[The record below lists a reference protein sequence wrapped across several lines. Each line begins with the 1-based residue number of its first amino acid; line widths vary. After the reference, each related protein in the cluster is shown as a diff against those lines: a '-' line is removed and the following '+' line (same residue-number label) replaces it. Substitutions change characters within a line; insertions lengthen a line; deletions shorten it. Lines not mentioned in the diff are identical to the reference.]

1 MNLDKVFEEKV
12 YAGVLGKIIGVYL
25 GRPFEGWYYD
35 RIMEELGPINYY
47 VNDKLDFPI
56 HVTDDDLTGTFRFIN
71 ALKHFNFDKN
81 ISPKQIGQ
89 TWLNYC
95 LENQTVLAWAGKG
108 ILTEES
114 AYMNLKQ
121 GIHAP
126 ESGSIA
132 KNGKVIAEQ
141 IGAQIFIDG
150 WGMVSPGDPEQA
162 VDLAKRAGSVSHDG
176 ESVYGA
182 QVVAAM
188 EAYAFIEKDIKKIIE
203 DSKKFVPNDSTI
215 YKLISDIQDWSS
227 GNLDWEQARSKIEDK
242 YGYSKF
248 PGNCHIVPN
257 HALIILSLLF
267 GDDDFQKS
275 LMIVNTAGWDT
286 DCNSGNVGCIL
297 GIKNGLEGIKQG
309 PDYITPVN
317 DIIYLPT
324 AYGSETMTDALLES
338 QNIINITR
346 KMNGLESKVIK
357 NNARYNFEME
367 TSTQGWMVDKSNNN
381 NQNTFLK
388 NCEHI
393 SAIGKRALE
402 INFNNLTKGINS
414 ELYVNT
420 FFPEE
425 FTRLNEQQEMM
436 LMVYSFVGCPTVYSG
451 QKIKTEIISK
461 TKKNIKIKLF
471 IKYYGEGDKLF
482 KLDSEEFYFSENET
496 KKIEWTIPDTLSNP
510 ITQLGYSIAS
520 DEQVSGKI
528 LINYIDISGIP
539 KMTFKK
545 PEHIK
550 NDKVNTTSHNIKSLT
565 NGVYI
570 PDDEKYYGQL
580 WKLAWV
586 NDVDKWYSYGKNSFG
601 LIKNASRGHVF
612 TGSSDWKNYSV
623 TSKIMFR
630 LASSGGLVIRSQGL
644 QRYYSLEIKSTN
656 KLQINKMEYGLKI
669 LKEVDFSFEPFEE
682 YFMRFEAD
690 NNFLKGFINN
700 ELLIEVEDKSNQF
713 ENGMIG
719 CIVENGTIISDEISI
734 N

>member
-1 MNLDKVFEEKV
+1 MNLDKVFENKV

-108 ILTEES
+108 VLTEES

-132 KNGKVIAEQ
+132 QNGKVIAEQ

-188 EAYAFIEKDIKKIIE
+188 EAMAFIENDIKKIIE
-203 DSKKFVPNDSTI
+203 ESKKFVPTDSTI

-257 HALIILSLLF
+257 HALIILALLF

-297 GIKNGLEGIKQG
+297 GIKNELEGIQKG

-346 KMNGLESKVIK
+346 RMNGLESKVIK

-367 TSTQGWMVDKSNNN
+367 TATQGWMVDKTNDNNLNTSLSNVEFKSDNG
-381 NQNTFLK
+381 T
-388 NCEHI
+388 
-393 SAIGKRALE
+393 RALQVS
-402 INFNNLTKGINS
+402 FTDLSFGLSS
-414 ELYVNT
+414 EVFVDS
-420 FFPEE
+420 FFPEW
-425 FTRLNEQQEMM
+425 FTKLEGYQVQRYFHYDYVACPI
-436 LMVYSFVGCPTVYSG
+436 VYTG
-451 QKIKTEIISK
+451 QKIKTEIVSRSEKDLRI
-461 TKKNIKIKLF
+461 NLF
-471 IKYYGEGDKLF
+471 IKYWGDGDKLI
-482 KLDSEEFYFSENET
+482 KITSEDYNLKANENSVL
-496 KKIEWTIPDTLSNP
+496 EWSVPDTFSNP
-510 ITQLGYSIAS
+510 IGQIGISINS
-520 DEQVSGKI
+520 DDNISGKL
-528 LINYIDISGIP
+528 LINYLNISGSP

-545 PEHIK
+545 PDHI
-550 NDKVNTTSHNIKSLT
+550 
-565 NGVYI
+565 
-570 PDDEKYYGQL
+570 DEFKRGIFYKEEVYGQL
-580 WKLAWV
+580 WKRAWV
-586 NDVDKWYSYGKNSFG
+586 NDVDKWQYRHNESFKVVRGIGRGHIMTGSETWKDYSISAKISIPLASAGG
-601 LIKNASRGHVF
+601 LI
-612 TGSSDWKNYSV
+612 
-623 TSKIMFR
+623 
-630 LASSGGLVIRSQGL
+630 LRSQGL
-644 QRYYSLEIKSTN
+644 KRYYSLELTKEN
-656 KLQINKMEYGLKI
+656 KLKINKMEYDLKT
-669 LKEVDFSFEPFEE
+669 LKEIDFDLEFFKDYELKFKVDGNKLQGFV
-682 YFMRFEAD
+682 D
-690 NNFLKGFINN
+690 NK
-700 ELLIEVEDKSNQF
+700 LLIEVEDKSNPY
-713 ENGMIG
+713 EEGMIG
-719 CIVENGTIISDEISI
+719 FLTENGAIQSDSISI
-734 N
+734 E

>member
-126 ESGSIA
+126 DSGSIA

-367 TSTQGWMVDKSNNN
+367 TSTQGWMVDKSNDNN
-381 NQNTFLK
+381 LNTSLSNVDYK
-388 NCEHI
+388 SDN
-393 SAIGKRALE
+393 GTRALQVS
-402 INFNNLTKGINS
+402 FNNLSFGLAS
-414 ELYVNT
+414 EIYVDS
-420 FFPEE
+420 FFPEW
-425 FTRLNEQQEMM
+425 FTKLEGYQVQIYFHYDY
-436 LMVYSFVGCPTVYSG
+436 VACPIVYSG
-451 QKIKTEIISK
+451 QKIKTEIISQSEK
-461 TKKNIKIKLF
+461 DLRINLF
-471 IKYYGEGDKLF
+471 IKYWGEEDKLV
-482 KLDSEEFYFSENET
+482 KLSSDDFNLRSKENNT
-496 KKIEWTIPDTLSNP
+496 IEWVVPDTFAIP
-510 ITQLGYSIAS
+510 FGQIGISINS
-520 DEQVSGKI
+520 EDNVSGKV
-528 LINYIDISGIP
+528 LINYLNISGTP
-539 KMTFKK
+539 KMTFRR
-545 PEHIK
+545 PDHI
-550 NDKVNTTSHNIKSLT
+550 
-565 NGVYI
+565 
-570 PDDEKYYGQL
+570 DEYKRGIFYKEEVYGQL
-580 WKLAWV
+580 WKRAWV
-586 NDVDKWYSYGKNSFG
+586 NDVDKWQYRHNESFKVVRGIGRGHIMTGSETWKDYSICSKISIPLASAAG
-601 LIKNASRGHVF
+601 LIV
-612 TGSSDWKNYSV
+612 
-623 TSKIMFR
+623 
-630 LASSGGLVIRSQGL
+630 RSQGL
-644 QRYYSLEIKSTN
+644 KRYYSLELTSEN
-656 KLQINKMEYGLKI
+656 KLKINKMEYELKTLNEI
-669 LKEVDFSFEPFEE
+669 DFNLEYFKDYDLKFKVDGNKLQGYVDNQLLIEAEDSSNPFEE
-682 YFMRFEAD
+682 GMMG
-690 NNFLKGFINN
+690 FLT
-700 ELLIEVEDKSNQF
+700 
-713 ENGMIG
+713 ENGAIQS
-719 CIVENGTIISDEISI
+719 NSISI
-734 N
+734 E

>member
-132 KNGKVIAEQ
+132 KYGKVIAEQ

-203 DSKKFVPNDSTI
+203 NSKKFVPNDSTI

-275 LMIVNTAGWDT
+275 LIIVNTAGWDT

-324 AYGSETMTDALLES
+324 AYDSETMTDALLES

-367 TSTQGWMVDKSNNN
+367 TSTQGWMVDKSNDNN
-381 NQNTFLK
+381 LNTSLSNVDYK
-388 NCEHI
+388 SDN
-393 SAIGKRALE
+393 GTRALQVS
-402 INFNNLTKGINS
+402 FNNLSFVLAS
-414 ELYVNT
+414 EIYVDS
-420 FFPEE
+420 FFPEW
-425 FTRLNEQQEMM
+425 FTKLEGYQVQRYFHYDY
-436 LMVYSFVGCPTVYSG
+436 VACPIVYSG
-451 QKIKTEIISK
+451 QKIKTEIISQSEK
-461 TKKNIKIKLF
+461 DLRINLF
-471 IKYYGEGDKLF
+471 IKYWGEEDKLI
-482 KLDSEEFYFSENET
+482 KLSSDDFNLRSKENNT
-496 KKIEWTIPDTLSNP
+496 IEWVVPDTFANP
-510 ITQLGYSIAS
+510 IGQIGISINS
-520 DEQVSGKI
+520 DDNVSGKI
-528 LINYIDISGIP
+528 LINYLNISGTP
-539 KMTFKK
+539 KMTFRR
-545 PEHIK
+545 PDHI
-550 NDKVNTTSHNIKSLT
+550 
-565 NGVYI
+565 
-570 PDDEKYYGQL
+570 DEYKRGIFYKEEVYGQL
-580 WKLAWV
+580 WKRAWV
-586 NDVDKWYSYGKNSFG
+586 NDVDKWQYRHNESFKVVRGIGRGHIMTGSETWKDYTISSKISIPLASAAG
-601 LIKNASRGHVF
+601 LIV
-612 TGSSDWKNYSV
+612 
-623 TSKIMFR
+623 
-630 LASSGGLVIRSQGL
+630 RSQGL
-644 QRYYSLEIKSTN
+644 KRYYSLELTSEN
-656 KLQINKMEYGLKI
+656 KLKINKMEYELKTLNEI
-669 LKEVDFSFEPFEE
+669 DFNLEYFKEYDLKFKVDGNKLQGYVDNQLLIEAEDSSNPFEE
-682 YFMRFEAD
+682 GMMG
-690 NNFLKGFINN
+690 FLT
-700 ELLIEVEDKSNQF
+700 
-713 ENGMIG
+713 ENGAIQS
-719 CIVENGTIISDEISI
+719 NSISI
-734 N
+734 E

>member
-1 MNLDKVFEEKV
+1 MNLDKVFENKV

-108 ILTEES
+108 VLTEES

-132 KNGKVIAEQ
+132 QNGKVIAEQ

-188 EAYAFIEKDIKKIIE
+188 EAMAFIEKDIKKIIE
-203 DSKKFVPNDSTI
+203 ESKKFVPTDSTI
-215 YKLISDIQDWSS
+215 YRLISDIQDWSS

-257 HALIILSLLF
+257 HALIILALLF

-297 GIKNGLEGIKQG
+297 GIKNELEGIQKG

-346 KMNGLESKVIK
+346 RMNGLESKVIK

-367 TSTQGWMVDKSNNN
+367 TATQGWMVDKTNDNNLNTSLSNVEFKSDNG
-381 NQNTFLK
+381 T
-388 NCEHI
+388 
-393 SAIGKRALE
+393 RALQVS
-402 INFNNLTKGINS
+402 FTDLSFGLSS
-414 ELYVNT
+414 EVFVDS
-420 FFPEE
+420 FFPEW
-425 FTRLNEQQEMM
+425 FTKLEGYQVQRYFHYDYVACPI
-436 LMVYSFVGCPTVYSG
+436 VYTG
-451 QKIKTEIISK
+451 QNIKTEIISRSEK
-461 TKKNIKIKLF
+461 DLRINLF
-471 IKYYGEGDKLF
+471 IKYWGDGDKLI
-482 KLDSEEFYFSENET
+482 KITSEDYNLKANENSVL
-496 KKIEWTIPDTLSNP
+496 EWSVPDTFSNP
-510 ITQLGYSIAS
+510 IGQIGISINS
-520 DEQVSGKI
+520 DDNISGKL
-528 LINYIDISGIP
+528 LINYLNISGSP
-539 KMTFKK
+539 KMTFKR
-545 PEHIK
+545 PDHI
-550 NDKVNTTSHNIKSLT
+550 
-565 NGVYI
+565 
-570 PDDEKYYGQL
+570 DEYKRGIFYKEEVYGQL
-580 WKLAWV
+580 WKRAWV
-586 NDVDKWYSYGKNSFG
+586 NDVDKWQYRHNESFKVVRGIGRGHIMTGSETWKDYSISAKISIPLASAGG
-601 LIKNASRGHVF
+601 LI
-612 TGSSDWKNYSV
+612 
-623 TSKIMFR
+623 
-630 LASSGGLVIRSQGL
+630 LRSQGL
-644 QRYYSLEIKSTN
+644 KRYYSLELTKEN
-656 KLQINKMEYGLKI
+656 KLKINKMEYDLKT
-669 LKEVDFSFEPFEE
+669 LKEIDFDLEFFKDYELKFKVDGNKLQGFV
-682 YFMRFEAD
+682 D
-690 NNFLKGFINN
+690 NK
-700 ELLIEVEDKSNQF
+700 LLIEVEDKSNPY
-713 ENGMIG
+713 EEGMIG
-719 CIVENGTIISDEISI
+719 FLTENGAIQSDSISI
-734 N
+734 E

>member
-267 GDDDFQKS
+267 GDDDFQKT

-286 DCNSGNVGCIL
+286 DCNSGNVGCYM
-297 GIKNGLEGIKQG
+297 GIKNGLEGIQKG
-309 PDYITPVN
+309 ADFITPVN
-317 DIIYLPT
+317 DTLYIT
-324 AYGSETMTDALLES
+324 SARGSETMTDALTES
-338 QNIINITR
+338 QNIINIRR
-346 KMNGLESKVIK
+346 KLDGLEHQSIK

-367 TSTQGWMVDKSNNN
+367 TSTQGWMVDKSNDNN
-381 NQNTFLK
+381 LNTSLSNVDYK
-388 NCEHI
+388 SDN
-393 SAIGKRALE
+393 GTRALQVSFNDLSFGLASE
-402 INFNNLTKGINS
+402 IFVDS
-414 ELYVNT
+414 
-420 FFPEE
+420 FFPEW
-425 FTRLNEQQEMM
+425 FTKLEGYQVQRYFHYDY
-436 LMVYSFVGCPTVYSG
+436 VACPIVYSG
-451 QKIKTEIISK
+451 QKIKTEIISQSEK
-461 TKKNIKIKLF
+461 DLRINLF
-471 IKYYGEGDKLF
+471 IKYWGEEDKLI
-482 KLDSEEFYFSENET
+482 KLSSDDFNLRSKENNT
-496 KKIEWTIPDTLSNP
+496 IEWVVPDTFANP
-510 ITQLGYSIAS
+510 IGQIGISINS
-520 DEQVSGKI
+520 DDNVSGKI
-528 LINYIDISGIP
+528 LINYLNISGTP
-539 KMTFKK
+539 KMTFRR
-545 PEHIK
+545 PDHI
-550 NDKVNTTSHNIKSLT
+550 
-565 NGVYI
+565 
-570 PDDEKYYGQL
+570 DEYKRGIFYKEEVYGQL
-580 WKLAWV
+580 WKRAWV
-586 NDVDKWYSYGKNSFG
+586 NDVDKWQYRHNESFKVVRGIGRGHIMTGSETWKDYTISSKISIPLASAAG
-601 LIKNASRGHVF
+601 LIV
-612 TGSSDWKNYSV
+612 
-623 TSKIMFR
+623 
-630 LASSGGLVIRSQGL
+630 RSQGL
-644 QRYYSLEIKSTN
+644 KRYYSLELTSEN
-656 KLQINKMEYGLKI
+656 KLKINKMEYELKTLNEI
-669 LKEVDFSFEPFEE
+669 DFNLEYFKDYDLKFKVDGNKLQGYVDNQLLIEAEDSSNPFEE
-682 YFMRFEAD
+682 GMMG
-690 NNFLKGFINN
+690 FLT
-700 ELLIEVEDKSNQF
+700 
-713 ENGMIG
+713 ENGAIQS
-719 CIVENGTIISDEISI
+719 NSISI
-734 N
+734 E

>member
-1 MNLDKVFEEKV
+1 MNLDKVFENKV

-108 ILTEES
+108 VLTEES

-132 KNGKVIAEQ
+132 QNGKVIAEQ

-188 EAYAFIEKDIKKIIE
+188 EAMAFIEKDIKKIIE
-203 DSKKFVPNDSTI
+203 ESKKFVPTDSTI
-215 YKLISDIQDWSS
+215 YRLISDIQDWSS

-257 HALIILSLLF
+257 HALIILALLF

-297 GIKNGLEGIKQG
+297 GIKNELEGIQKG

-346 KMNGLESKVIK
+346 RMNGLESKVIK

-367 TSTQGWMVDKSNNN
+367 TATQGWMVDKTNDNNLNTSLSNVEFKSDNG
-381 NQNTFLK
+381 T
-388 NCEHI
+388 
-393 SAIGKRALE
+393 RALQVS
-402 INFNNLTKGINS
+402 FTDLSFGLSS
-414 ELYVNT
+414 EVFVDS
-420 FFPEE
+420 FFPEW
-425 FTRLNEQQEMM
+425 FTKLEGYQVQRYFHYDYVACPI
-436 LMVYSFVGCPTVYSG
+436 VYTG
-451 QKIKTEIISK
+451 QKIKTEIISRSEK
-461 TKKNIKIKLF
+461 DLRINLF
-471 IKYYGEGDKLF
+471 IKYWGDGDKLI
-482 KLDSEEFYFSENET
+482 KITSEDYNLKANENSVL
-496 KKIEWTIPDTLSNP
+496 EWIVPDTFSNP
-510 ITQLGYSIAS
+510 IGQIGISINS
-520 DEQVSGKI
+520 DDNISGKL
-528 LINYIDISGIP
+528 LINYLNISGSP

-545 PEHIK
+545 PDHI
-550 NDKVNTTSHNIKSLT
+550 
-565 NGVYI
+565 
-570 PDDEKYYGQL
+570 DEFKRGIFYKEEVYGQL
-580 WKLAWV
+580 WKRAWV
-586 NDVDKWYSYGKNSFG
+586 NDVDKWQYRHNESFKVVRGIGRGHIMTGSETWKDYSISAKISIPLASAGG
-601 LIKNASRGHVF
+601 LI
-612 TGSSDWKNYSV
+612 
-623 TSKIMFR
+623 
-630 LASSGGLVIRSQGL
+630 LRSQGL
-644 QRYYSLEIKSTN
+644 KRYYSLELTKEN
-656 KLQINKMEYGLKI
+656 KLKINKMEYDLKT
-669 LKEVDFSFEPFEE
+669 LKEIDFDLEFFKDYELKFKVDGNKLQGFV
-682 YFMRFEAD
+682 D
-690 NNFLKGFINN
+690 NK
-700 ELLIEVEDKSNQF
+700 LLIEVEDKSNPY
-713 ENGMIG
+713 EEGMIG
-719 CIVENGTIISDEISI
+719 FLTENGAIQSDSISI
-734 N
+734 E

>member
-1 MNLDKVFEEKV
+1 MNLDKVFENKV

-108 ILTEES
+108 VLTEES

-132 KNGKVIAEQ
+132 QNGKVIAEQ

-188 EAYAFIEKDIKKIIE
+188 EAMAFIEKDIKKIIE
-203 DSKKFVPNDSTI
+203 ESKKFVPTDSSI
-215 YKLISDIQDWSS
+215 YRLISDIQDWSS

-257 HALIILSLLF
+257 HALIILALLF

-297 GIKNGLEGIKQG
+297 GIKNELEGIQKG

-346 KMNGLESKVIK
+346 RMNGLESKVIK

-367 TSTQGWMVDKSNNN
+367 TATQGWMVDKTNDNNLNTSLSNVEFKSDNG
-381 NQNTFLK
+381 T
-388 NCEHI
+388 
-393 SAIGKRALE
+393 RALQVS
-402 INFNNLTKGINS
+402 FTDLSFGLSS
-414 ELYVNT
+414 EVFVDS
-420 FFPEE
+420 FFPEW
-425 FTRLNEQQEMM
+425 FTKLEGYQVQRYFHYDYVACPI
-436 LMVYSFVGCPTVYSG
+436 VYTG
-451 QKIKTEIISK
+451 QNIKTEIISRSEK
-461 TKKNIKIKLF
+461 DLRINLF
-471 IKYYGEGDKLF
+471 IKYWGDGDKLI
-482 KLDSEEFYFSENET
+482 KITSEDYNLKANENSVL
-496 KKIEWTIPDTLSNP
+496 EWSVPDTFSNP
-510 ITQLGYSIAS
+510 I
-520 DEQVSGKI
+520 
-528 LINYIDISGIP
+528 
-539 KMTFKK
+539 
-545 PEHIK
+545 
-550 NDKVNTTSHNIKSLT
+550 
-565 NGVYI
+565 
-570 PDDEKYYGQL
+570 GQI
-580 WKLAWV
+580 
-586 NDVDKWYSYGKNSFG
+586 G
-601 LIKNASRGHVF
+601 
-612 TGSSDWKNYSV
+612 
-623 TSKIMFR
+623 
-630 LASSGGLVIRSQGL
+630 IRSY
-644 QRYYSLEIKSTN
+644 R
-656 KLQINKMEYGLKI
+656 
-669 LKEVDFSFEPFEE
+669 
-682 YFMRFEAD
+682 
-690 NNFLKGFINN
+690 
-700 ELLIEVEDKSNQF
+700 
-713 ENGMIG
+713 
-719 CIVENGTIISDEISI
+719 
-734 N
+734 

>member
-1 MNLDKVFEEKV
+1 MNLDKVFENKV

-81 ISPKQIGQ
+81 ISSKQIGQ

-95 LENQTVLAWAGKG
+95 IENQTVLAWAGKG
-108 ILTEES
+108 VLTEES

-132 KNGKVIAEQ
+132 QNGKVIAEQ

-188 EAYAFIEKDIKKIIE
+188 EAMAFIESDIKKIIE
-203 DSKKFVPNDSTI
+203 ESKKFVPTDSTI

-257 HALIILSLLF
+257 HALIILALLF

-297 GIKNGLEGIKQG
+297 GIKNELEGIQKG

-346 KMNGLESKVIK
+346 RMNGLESKVIK

-367 TSTQGWMVDKSNNN
+367 TATQGWMVDKTNDNNLNTSVSNVEFKSDNG
-381 NQNTFLK
+381 T
-388 NCEHI
+388 
-393 SAIGKRALE
+393 RALQVS
-402 INFNNLTKGINS
+402 FTDLSFGLSS
-414 ELYVNT
+414 EVFVDS
-420 FFPEE
+420 FFPEW
-425 FTRLNEQQEMM
+425 FTKLEGYQVQRYFHYDYVACPI
-436 LMVYSFVGCPTVYSG
+436 VYTG
-451 QKIKTEIISK
+451 QKIKTEIISRSEK
-461 TKKNIKIKLF
+461 DLRINLF
-471 IKYYGEGDKLF
+471 IKYWGDGDKLI
-482 KLDSEEFYFSENET
+482 KITSEDYNLKANENSVL
-496 KKIEWTIPDTLSNP
+496 EWSVPDTFSNP
-510 ITQLGYSIAS
+510 IGQIGISINS
-520 DEQVSGKI
+520 DDNISGKL
-528 LINYIDISGIP
+528 LINYLNISGSP

-545 PEHIK
+545 PDHI
-550 NDKVNTTSHNIKSLT
+550 
-565 NGVYI
+565 
-570 PDDEKYYGQL
+570 DEFKRGIFYKEEVYGQL
-580 WKLAWV
+580 WKRAWV
-586 NDVDKWYSYGKNSFG
+586 NDVDKWQYRHNESFKVVRGIGRGHIMTGSETWKDYSISAKISIPLASAGG
-601 LIKNASRGHVF
+601 LI
-612 TGSSDWKNYSV
+612 
-623 TSKIMFR
+623 
-630 LASSGGLVIRSQGL
+630 LRSQGL
-644 QRYYSLEIKSTN
+644 KRYYSLELTKEN
-656 KLQINKMEYGLKI
+656 KLKINKMEYDLKT
-669 LKEVDFSFEPFEE
+669 LKEIDFDLEFFKDYELKFKVDGNKLQGFV
-682 YFMRFEAD
+682 D
-690 NNFLKGFINN
+690 NK
-700 ELLIEVEDKSNQF
+700 LLIEVEDKSNPY
-713 ENGMIG
+713 EEGMIG
-719 CIVENGTIISDEISI
+719 FLTENGAIQSDSISI
-734 N
+734 E

>member
-1 MNLDKVFEEKV
+1 MKLDYNFEKKV

-227 GNLDWEQARSKIEDK
+227 GNLDWEQARFKIEEHYGYDK
-242 YGYSKF
+242 YQGF
-248 PGNCHIVPN
+248 CHIVPN
-257 HALIILSLLF
+257 HALIILALLF
-267 GDDDFQKS
+267 GDDDFQKT

-286 DCNSGNVGCIL
+286 DCNSGNVGCYM
-297 GIKNGLEGIKQG
+297 GIKNGLEGIQKG
-309 PDYITPVN
+309 ADFITPVN
-317 DIIYLPT
+317 DTIYIT
-324 AYGSETMTDALLES
+324 SARGSETMTDALTES
-338 QNIINITR
+338 QNIINISR
-346 KMNGLESKVIK
+346 KLDGLENQTIK

-367 TSTQGWMVDKSNNN
+367 TSTQGWMVDKSNDNN
-381 NQNTFLK
+381 LNTSLSNVDYK
-388 NCEHI
+388 SDN
-393 SAIGKRALE
+393 GTRALQVSFNDLSFGLASE
-402 INFNNLTKGINS
+402 IFVDS
-414 ELYVNT
+414 
-420 FFPEE
+420 FFPEW
-425 FTRLNEQQEMM
+425 FTKLEGYQVQRYFHYDY
-436 LMVYSFVGCPTVYSG
+436 VACPIVYSG
-451 QKIKTEIISK
+451 QKIKTEIISQSEK
-461 TKKNIKIKLF
+461 DLRINLF
-471 IKYYGEGDKLF
+471 IKYWGKEDKLI
-482 KLDSEEFYFSENET
+482 KLSSDDFNLRSKENNT
-496 KKIEWTIPDTLSNP
+496 IEWVVPDTFANP
-510 ITQLGYSIAS
+510 IGQIGISINS
-520 DEQVSGKI
+520 DDNVSGKI
-528 LINYIDISGIP
+528 LINYLNISGTP
-539 KMTFKK
+539 KMTFRR
-545 PEHIK
+545 PDHI
-550 NDKVNTTSHNIKSLT
+550 
-565 NGVYI
+565 
-570 PDDEKYYGQL
+570 DEYKRGIFYKEEVYGQL
-580 WKLAWV
+580 WKRAWV
-586 NDVDKWYSYGKNSFG
+586 NDVDKWQYRHNESFKVVRGIGRGHIMTGSETWKDYSISSKISIPLASAAG
-601 LIKNASRGHVF
+601 LIV
-612 TGSSDWKNYSV
+612 
-623 TSKIMFR
+623 
-630 LASSGGLVIRSQGL
+630 RSQGL
-644 QRYYSLEIKSTN
+644 KRYYSLELTSEN
-656 KLQINKMEYGLKI
+656 KLKINKMEYELKTLNEI
-669 LKEVDFSFEPFEE
+669 DFSLEYFKDYDLKFKVDGNKLQGYVDNQLLIEAEDSSNPFEE
-682 YFMRFEAD
+682 GMMG
-690 NNFLKGFINN
+690 FLT
-700 ELLIEVEDKSNQF
+700 
-713 ENGMIG
+713 ENGAIQS
-719 CIVENGTIISDEISI
+719 NSISI
-734 N
+734 E

>member
-482 KLDSEEFYFSENET
+482 KLDSEEFLFSENET

>member
-1 MNLDKVFEEKV
+1 MNLDKVFENKV

-108 ILTEES
+108 VLTEES

-132 KNGKVIAEQ
+132 QNGKVIAEQ

-188 EAYAFIEKDIKKIIE
+188 EAMPFIEKDIKKIIE
-203 DSKKFVPNDSTI
+203 ESKKFVPTDSTI

-257 HALIILSLLF
+257 HALIILALLF

-297 GIKNGLEGIKQG
+297 GIKNELEGIQKG

-346 KMNGLESKVIK
+346 RMNGLESKVIK

-367 TSTQGWMVDKSNNN
+367 TATQGWMVDKTNDNNLNTSVSNVEFKSDNG
-381 NQNTFLK
+381 T
-388 NCEHI
+388 
-393 SAIGKRALE
+393 RALQVS
-402 INFNNLTKGINS
+402 FTDLSFGLSS
-414 ELYVNT
+414 EVFVDS
-420 FFPEE
+420 FFPEW
-425 FTRLNEQQEMM
+425 FTKLEGYQVQRYFHYDYVACPI
-436 LMVYSFVGCPTVYSG
+436 VYTG
-451 QKIKTEIISK
+451 QKIKTEIISRSEK
-461 TKKNIKIKLF
+461 DLRINLF
-471 IKYYGEGDKLF
+471 IKYWGDGDKLI
-482 KLDSEEFYFSENET
+482 KITSEDYNLKANENSVL
-496 KKIEWTIPDTLSNP
+496 EWSVPDTFSNP
-510 ITQLGYSIAS
+510 IGQIGISINS
-520 DEQVSGKI
+520 DDNISGKL
-528 LINYIDISGIP
+528 LINYLNISGSP
-539 KMTFKK
+539 KMTFKR
-545 PEHIK
+545 PDHI
-550 NDKVNTTSHNIKSLT
+550 
-565 NGVYI
+565 
-570 PDDEKYYGQL
+570 DEFKRGIFYKEEVYGQL
-580 WKLAWV
+580 WKRAWV
-586 NDVDKWYSYGKNSFG
+586 NDVDKWQYRHNESFKVVRGIGRGHIMTGSETWKDYSISAKISIPLASAGG
-601 LIKNASRGHVF
+601 LI
-612 TGSSDWKNYSV
+612 
-623 TSKIMFR
+623 
-630 LASSGGLVIRSQGL
+630 LRSQGL
-644 QRYYSLEIKSTN
+644 KRYYSLELTKEN
-656 KLQINKMEYGLKI
+656 KLKINKMEYDLKT
-669 LKEVDFSFEPFEE
+669 LKEIDFDLEFFKDYELKFKVDGNKLQGFV
-682 YFMRFEAD
+682 D
-690 NNFLKGFINN
+690 NK
-700 ELLIEVEDKSNQF
+700 LLIEVEDKSNPY
-713 ENGMIG
+713 EEGMIG
-719 CIVENGTIISDEISI
+719 FLTENGAIQSDSISI
-734 N
+734 E

>member
-126 ESGSIA
+126 ASGSIA

-367 TSTQGWMVDKSNNN
+367 TSTQGWMVDKSNDNN
-381 NQNTFLK
+381 LNTSLSNVDYK
-388 NCEHI
+388 SDN
-393 SAIGKRALE
+393 GTRALQVS
-402 INFNNLTKGINS
+402 FNNLSFGLAS
-414 ELYVNT
+414 EIYVDS
-420 FFPEE
+420 FFPEW
-425 FTRLNEQQEMM
+425 FTKLEGYQVQRYFHYDY
-436 LMVYSFVGCPTVYSG
+436 VACPIVYSG
-451 QKIKTEIISK
+451 QKIKTEIISQSEK
-461 TKKNIKIKLF
+461 DLRINLF
-471 IKYYGEGDKLF
+471 IKYWGEEDKLI
-482 KLDSEEFYFSENET
+482 KLSSDDFNLRSKENNT
-496 KKIEWTIPDTLSNP
+496 IEWVVPDTFANP
-510 ITQLGYSIAS
+510 IGQIGISINS
-520 DEQVSGKI
+520 EDNVSGKV
-528 LINYIDISGIP
+528 LINYLNISGTP
-539 KMTFKK
+539 KMTFRR
-545 PEHIK
+545 PDHI
-550 NDKVNTTSHNIKSLT
+550 
-565 NGVYI
+565 
-570 PDDEKYYGQL
+570 DEYKRGIFYKEEVYGQL
-580 WKLAWV
+580 WKRAWV
-586 NDVDKWYSYGKNSFG
+586 NDVDKWQYRHNESFKVVRGIGRGHIMTGSETWKDYSICSKISIPLASAAG
-601 LIKNASRGHVF
+601 LIV
-612 TGSSDWKNYSV
+612 
-623 TSKIMFR
+623 
-630 LASSGGLVIRSQGL
+630 RSQGL
-644 QRYYSLEIKSTN
+644 KRYYSLELTSEN
-656 KLQINKMEYGLKI
+656 KLKINKMEYELKTLNEI
-669 LKEVDFSFEPFEE
+669 DFNLEYFKEYDLKFKVDGNKLQGYVDNQLLIEAEDSSNPFEE
-682 YFMRFEAD
+682 GMMG
-690 NNFLKGFINN
+690 FLT
-700 ELLIEVEDKSNQF
+700 
-713 ENGMIG
+713 ENGAIQS
-719 CIVENGTIISDEISI
+719 NSISI
-734 N
+734 E

>member
-1 MNLDKVFEEKV
+1 MNLDKVFENKV

-108 ILTEES
+108 VLTEES

-132 KNGKVIAEQ
+132 QNGKVIAEQ

-188 EAYAFIEKDIKKIIE
+188 EAMAFIENDIKKIIE
-203 DSKKFVPNDSTI
+203 ESKKFVPTDSTI

-257 HALIILSLLF
+257 HALIILALLF

-297 GIKNGLEGIKQG
+297 GIKNELEGIQKG

-346 KMNGLESKVIK
+346 RMNGLESKVIK

-367 TSTQGWMVDKSNNN
+367 TATQGWMVDKTNDNNLNTSLSNVE
-381 NQNTFLK
+381 FK
-388 NCEHI
+388 
-393 SAIGKRALE
+393 SANGTRALQVS
-402 INFNNLTKGINS
+402 FTDLSFGLSS
-414 ELYVNT
+414 EVFVDS
-420 FFPEE
+420 FFPEW
-425 FTRLNEQQEMM
+425 FTKLEGYQVQRYFHYDY
-436 LMVYSFVGCPTVYSG
+436 VACPTVYTG
-451 QKIKTEIISK
+451 QKIKTEIVSK
-461 TKKNIKIKLF
+461 SEKDLRINLF
-471 IKYYGEGDKLF
+471 IKYWGDGDKLI
-482 KLDSEEFYFSENET
+482 KISSEDYNLKANENCV
-496 KKIEWTIPDTLSNP
+496 IEWIVPDTFSNP
-510 ITQLGYSIAS
+510 IGQIGISINS
-520 DEQVSGKI
+520 EDNISGKL
-528 LINYIDISGIP
+528 LINYLNISGSP
-539 KMTFKK
+539 KMTFKR
-545 PEHIK
+545 PDHI
-550 NDKVNTTSHNIKSLT
+550 
-565 NGVYI
+565 
-570 PDDEKYYGQL
+570 DEFKRGIFYKEEVYGQL
-580 WKLAWV
+580 WKRAWV
-586 NDVDKWYSYGKNSFG
+586 NDVDKWQYRHNESFKVVRGIGRGHIMTGSETWKDYSISAKISIPLASAGG
-601 LIKNASRGHVF
+601 LI
-612 TGSSDWKNYSV
+612 
-623 TSKIMFR
+623 
-630 LASSGGLVIRSQGL
+630 LRSQGL
-644 QRYYSLEIKSTN
+644 KRYYSLELTKEN
-656 KLQINKMEYGLKI
+656 KLKINKMEYDLKT
-669 LKEVDFSFEPFEE
+669 LKEIDFDLEFFKDYELKFKVDGNKLQGFV
-682 YFMRFEAD
+682 D
-690 NNFLKGFINN
+690 NK
-700 ELLIEVEDKSNQF
+700 LLIEVEDKSNPY
-713 ENGMIG
+713 EEGMIG
-719 CIVENGTIISDEISI
+719 FLTENGAIQSDSISI
-734 N
+734 E

>member
-203 DSKKFVPNDSTI
+203 DSKKFVANDSTI
-215 YKLISDIQDWSS
+215 YILISDIQDWSS

-367 TSTQGWMVDKSNNN
+367 TSTQGWMVDKSNDNN
-381 NQNTFLK
+381 LNTSLSNVDYK
-388 NCEHI
+388 SDN
-393 SAIGKRALE
+393 GTRALQVSFNDLSFGLASE
-402 INFNNLTKGINS
+402 IFIDS
-414 ELYVNT
+414 
-420 FFPEE
+420 FFPEW
-425 FTRLNEQQEMM
+425 FTKLEGYQVQRYFHYDY
-436 LMVYSFVGCPTVYSG
+436 VACPIVYSG
-451 QKIKTEIISK
+451 QKIKTEIISQSEK
-461 TKKNIKIKLF
+461 DLRINLF
-471 IKYYGEGDKLF
+471 IKYWGEEDKLV
-482 KLDSEEFYFSENET
+482 KLSSDDFNLRSKENNT
-496 KKIEWTIPDTLSNP
+496 IEWVVPDTFANP
-510 ITQLGYSIAS
+510 IGQIGISINS
-520 DEQVSGKI
+520 DDNVSGKI
-528 LINYIDISGIP
+528 LINYLNISGTP
-539 KMTFKK
+539 KMTFRR
-545 PEHIK
+545 PDHI
-550 NDKVNTTSHNIKSLT
+550 
-565 NGVYI
+565 
-570 PDDEKYYGQL
+570 DEYKRGIFYKEEVYGQL
-580 WKLAWV
+580 WKRAWV
-586 NDVDKWYSYGKNSFG
+586 NDVDKWQYRHNESFKVVRGIGRGHIMTGSETWKDYTISSKISIPLASAAG
-601 LIKNASRGHVF
+601 LIVRA
-612 TGSSDWKNYSV
+612 
-623 TSKIMFR
+623 
-630 LASSGGLVIRSQGL
+630 QGL
-644 QRYYSLEIKSTN
+644 KRYYSLELTSEN
-656 KLQINKMEYGLKI
+656 KLKINKMEYELKTLNEI
-669 LKEVDFSFEPFEE
+669 DFNLEYFKEYDLKFKVDGNKLQGYVDNQLLIEAEDSSNPFEE
-682 YFMRFEAD
+682 GMMG
-690 NNFLKGFINN
+690 FLT
-700 ELLIEVEDKSNQF
+700 
-713 ENGMIG
+713 ENGAIQS
-719 CIVENGTIISDEISI
+719 NSISI
-734 N
+734 E

>member
-267 GDDDFQKS
+267 GDDDFQKT

-286 DCNSGNVGCIL
+286 DCNSGNVGCYM
-297 GIKNGLEGIKQG
+297 GIKNGLEGIQKG
-309 PDYITPVN
+309 ADFITPVN
-317 DIIYLPT
+317 DTLYIT
-324 AYGSETMTDALLES
+324 SARGSETMTDALTES
-338 QNIINITR
+338 QNIINIRR
-346 KMNGLESKVIK
+346 KLDGLEHQTIK

-367 TSTQGWMVDKSNNN
+367 TSTQGWMVDKSNDNN
-381 NQNTFLK
+381 LNTSLSNVDYK
-388 NCEHI
+388 SDN
-393 SAIGKRALE
+393 GTRALQVSFNDLSFGLASE
-402 INFNNLTKGINS
+402 IFVDS
-414 ELYVNT
+414 
-420 FFPEE
+420 FFPEW
-425 FTRLNEQQEMM
+425 FTKLEGYQVQRYFHYDY
-436 LMVYSFVGCPTVYSG
+436 VACPIVYSG
-451 QKIKTEIISK
+451 QKIKTEIISQSEK
-461 TKKNIKIKLF
+461 DLRINLF
-471 IKYYGEGDKLF
+471 IKYWGEEDKLI
-482 KLDSEEFYFSENET
+482 KLSSDDFNLRSKENNT
-496 KKIEWTIPDTLSNP
+496 IEWVVPDTFANP
-510 ITQLGYSIAS
+510 IGQIGISINS
-520 DEQVSGKI
+520 DDNVSGKI
-528 LINYIDISGIP
+528 LINYLNISGTP
-539 KMTFKK
+539 KMTFRR
-545 PEHIK
+545 PDHI
-550 NDKVNTTSHNIKSLT
+550 
-565 NGVYI
+565 
-570 PDDEKYYGQL
+570 DEYKRGIFYKEEVYGQL
-580 WKLAWV
+580 WKRAWV
-586 NDVDKWYSYGKNSFG
+586 NDVDKWQYRHNESFKVVRGIGRGHIMTGSETWKDYTISSKISIPLASAAG
-601 LIKNASRGHVF
+601 LIV
-612 TGSSDWKNYSV
+612 
-623 TSKIMFR
+623 
-630 LASSGGLVIRSQGL
+630 RSQGL
-644 QRYYSLEIKSTN
+644 KRYYSLELTSEN
-656 KLQINKMEYGLKI
+656 KLKINKMEYELKTLNEI
-669 LKEVDFSFEPFEE
+669 DFNLEYFKEYDLKFKVDGNKLQGYVDNQLLIEAEDSSNPFEE
-682 YFMRFEAD
+682 GMMG
-690 NNFLKGFINN
+690 FLT
-700 ELLIEVEDKSNQF
+700 
-713 ENGMIG
+713 ENGAIQS
-719 CIVENGTIISDEISI
+719 NSISI
-734 N
+734 E

>member
-1 MNLDKVFEEKV
+1 MNLDKVFENKV

-95 LENQTVLAWAGKG
+95 IENQTVLAWAGKG
-108 ILTEES
+108 VLTEES

-132 KNGKVIAEQ
+132 QNGKVIAEQ

-188 EAYAFIEKDIKKIIE
+188 EAMAFIENDIKKIIE
-203 DSKKFVPNDSTI
+203 ESKKFVPTDSTI

-257 HALIILSLLF
+257 HALIMLALLF

-297 GIKNGLEGIKQG
+297 GIKNELEGIQKG

-346 KMNGLESKVIK
+346 RMNGLESKVIK

-367 TSTQGWMVDKSNNN
+367 TATQGWMVDKTNDNNLNTSLSNVEFKSDNG
-381 NQNTFLK
+381 T
-388 NCEHI
+388 
-393 SAIGKRALE
+393 RALQVS
-402 INFNNLTKGINS
+402 FTDLSFGLSS
-414 ELYVNT
+414 EVFVDS
-420 FFPEE
+420 FFPEW
-425 FTRLNEQQEMM
+425 FTKLEGYQVQRYFHYDYVACPI
-436 LMVYSFVGCPTVYSG
+436 VYTG
-451 QKIKTEIISK
+451 QKIKTEIVSRSK
-461 TKKNIKIKLF
+461 KDLRINLF
-471 IKYYGEGDKLF
+471 IKYWGDGDKLI
-482 KLDSEEFYFSENET
+482 KITSEDYNLKANENSVL
-496 KKIEWTIPDTLSNP
+496 EWSVPDTFSNP
-510 ITQLGYSIAS
+510 IGQIGISINS
-520 DEQVSGKI
+520 DDNISGKL
-528 LINYIDISGIP
+528 LINYLNISGSP
-539 KMTFKK
+539 KMTFKR
-545 PEHIK
+545 PDHI
-550 NDKVNTTSHNIKSLT
+550 
-565 NGVYI
+565 
-570 PDDEKYYGQL
+570 DEFKRGIFYKEEVYGQL
-580 WKLAWV
+580 WKRAWV
-586 NDVDKWYSYGKNSFG
+586 NDVDKWQYRHNESFKVVRGIGRGHIMTGSETWKDYSISAKISIPLASAGG
-601 LIKNASRGHVF
+601 LI
-612 TGSSDWKNYSV
+612 
-623 TSKIMFR
+623 
-630 LASSGGLVIRSQGL
+630 LRSQGL
-644 QRYYSLEIKSTN
+644 KRYYSLELTKEN
-656 KLQINKMEYGLKI
+656 KLKINKMEYDLKT
-669 LKEVDFSFEPFEE
+669 LKEIDFDLEFFKDYELKFKVDGNKLQGFV
-682 YFMRFEAD
+682 D
-690 NNFLKGFINN
+690 NK
-700 ELLIEVEDKSNQF
+700 LLIEVEDKSNPY
-713 ENGMIG
+713 EEGMIG
-719 CIVENGTIISDEISI
+719 FLTENGAIQSDSISI
-734 N
+734 E

>member
-227 GNLDWEQARSKIEDK
+227 GNLDWEQARSKIEDM

-482 KLDSEEFYFSENET
+482 KLDSEEFLFSENET

-713 ENGMIG
+713 EKGMIG

>member
-1 MNLDKVFEEKV
+1 MNLDKVFENKV

-108 ILTEES
+108 VLTEES

-132 KNGKVIAEQ
+132 QNGKVIAEQ

-188 EAYAFIEKDIKKIIE
+188 EAMAFIENDIKKIIE
-203 DSKKFVPNDSTI
+203 ESKKFVPTDSTI
-215 YKLISDIQDWSS
+215 YKLISDIQEWSS

-257 HALIILSLLF
+257 HALIILALLF

-297 GIKNGLEGIKQG
+297 GIKNELEGIQKG

-346 KMNGLESKVIK
+346 RMNGLESKVIK

-367 TSTQGWMVDKSNNN
+367 TATQGWMVDKTNDNNLNTSLSNVEFKSDNG
-381 NQNTFLK
+381 T
-388 NCEHI
+388 
-393 SAIGKRALE
+393 RALQVS
-402 INFNNLTKGINS
+402 FTDLSFGLSS
-414 ELYVNT
+414 EVFVDS
-420 FFPEE
+420 FFPEC
-425 FTRLNEQQEMM
+425 FTKLAGYQLQRYFHYYYVACPI
-436 LMVYSFVGCPTVYSG
+436 VYTG
-451 QKIKTEIISK
+451 QKIKTEIVSRSEKDLRI
-461 TKKNIKIKLF
+461 NLF
-471 IKYYGEGDKLF
+471 IKYWGDGDKLI
-482 KLDSEEFYFSENET
+482 KITSEDYNLKANENSVL
-496 KKIEWTIPDTLSNP
+496 EWSVPDTFSNP
-510 ITQLGYSIAS
+510 IGQIGISINS
-520 DEQVSGKI
+520 DDNISGKL
-528 LINYIDISGIP
+528 LINYLNISGSP

-545 PEHIK
+545 PDHI
-550 NDKVNTTSHNIKSLT
+550 
-565 NGVYI
+565 
-570 PDDEKYYGQL
+570 DEFKRGIFYKEEVYGQL
-580 WKLAWV
+580 WKRAWV
-586 NDVDKWYSYGKNSFG
+586 NDVDKWQYRHNESFKVVRGIGRGHIMTGSETWKDYSISAKISIPLASAGG
-601 LIKNASRGHVF
+601 LI
-612 TGSSDWKNYSV
+612 
-623 TSKIMFR
+623 
-630 LASSGGLVIRSQGL
+630 LRSQGL
-644 QRYYSLEIKSTN
+644 KRYYSLELTKEN
-656 KLQINKMEYGLKI
+656 KLKINKMEYDLKT
-669 LKEVDFSFEPFEE
+669 LKEIDFDLEFFKDYELKFKVDGNKLQGFV
-682 YFMRFEAD
+682 D
-690 NNFLKGFINN
+690 NK
-700 ELLIEVEDKSNQF
+700 LLIEVEDKSNPY
-713 ENGMIG
+713 EEGMIG
-719 CIVENGTIISDEISI
+719 FLTENGAIQSDSISI
-734 N
+734 E